1 MTTEIY
7 KRIFDKKAVLAE
19 RRPLPR
25 AALERLRSEFA
36 VEWTYNS
43 NAIEGNTI
51 SLRETRMV
59 IEHGLTVSGKTLA
72 EHFEINNHQK
82 AIAFVESLAQTKS
95 PITEKEILEIHRLV
109 LDNIEQEFAGRYR
122 TGRVRILGA
131 NFVPPNHLK
140 VPELIDELL
149 TETRD
154 SAAQLN
160 SVDLAAR
167 FHHRFVWIH
176 PFYDGNGRTA
186 RLLMNLFLMSE
197 GFPPAIILVN
207 DRRKYYR
214 SLDAANDGN
223 FQPFE
228 LMIAQAV
235 ERSLDIYLE
244 SAGVNG
250 DDEYVPLSE
259 LAKRFPYSQEY
270 LSLLARRGKIDAYK
284 RSRNWLATDRSVA
297 DYMERTR
304 SGLDSSK

>member
-1 MTTEIY
+1 MAPEIHH
-7 KRIFDKKAVLAE
+7 RICEKKAILAKK
-19 RRPLPR
+19 RPLPR
-25 AALERLRSEFA
+25 VALERLRAEFA

-82 AIAFVESLAQTKS
+82 AIAFVESLAKKRS
-95 PITEKEILEIHRLV
+95 AIKESEILEIHRLV
-109 LDNIEQEFAGRYR
+109 LENIEMEFAGRYR

-140 VPELIDELL
+140 ISELIGDLL
-149 TETRD
+149 GETLRNPEK
-154 SAAQLN
+154 LN
-160 SVDLAAR
+160 AVELAAR

-186 RLLMNLFLMSE
+186 RLLMNLLLMRE

-214 SLDAANDGN
+214 ALDAANDGN
-223 FQPFE
+223 YDPFE
-228 LMIAQAV
+228 LFIAQAV

-244 SAGVNG
+244 AAGLHA
-250 DDEYVPLSE
+250 DDEYVLLSE
-259 LAKRFPYSQEY
+259 LTKKFPYSQEY
-270 LSLLARRGKIDAYK
+270 LSLLARTGKIDAYK
-284 RSRNWLATDRSVA
+284 RSRNWMATERSIE
-297 DYMERTR
+297 DYLRR
-304 SGLDSSK
+304 IK